1 MADDTTK
8 MFNHVLDNM
17 IMLDQKA
24 SVPNLARRMT
34 VTNMPRQ
41 FQQVSSC
48 DLR

>member
-34 VTNMPRQ
+34 VTNMPSDTRQ
-41 FQQVSSC
+41 MAVR
-48 DLR
+48 DL